1 VNDLTTL
8 YAHARYD
15 RALGHEKVAGILDKL
30 FGLKELTPEQ
40 QRVRALVEQSV
51 TDEQLARQKALSKL
65 RAARERL
72 TTNTQPGSA
81 TKLLDFARALVPGLS
96 ITAAPKDDGIT
107 KQSADLPEES
117 VGGRAGDIAQALA
130 VLSGAGLG
138 AGIQRGAFG
147 GHRAAELAAKELG
160 TAPGAYIKRVG
171 EHIDLKPL
179 QDALTTA
186 AGREGIDLQ
195 LAAQKPGTMQRIAD
209 IFSPQAWS
217 ARLRRYRGEN
227 VPVNP
232 QEAAAGLQ
240 AATEQVLQSTT
251 SGELEAA
258 QRALASARRAQR
270 PSVEAIR
277 TARTATDPQTLRAYE
292 TSRQR
297 LTESRRNARLLRQR
311 LRTEPLAAF
320 NRAELATQRAV
331 ELQALAQR
339 NLDALT
345 AAGAQPRT
353 IDSARTALERAAIA
367 TRDAERRA
375 AQASADSMQR
385 INQEL
390 ARTRALGREA
400 AVGARA
406 ARKTVGPS
414 AAALHVARRSARAP
428 AAATLAAKQKVSD
441 LLKSRE
447 TVPMTVSKA
456 ISRLREGT
464 GRAMKGI
471 KSPAGW
477 KAGAGIGALALA
489 LPLALLKYQQ
499 VQALRRRG
507 GTAAASSYREA
518 VEALQRAEKLKQ
530 WRQQQ
535 LKALPA

>member
-1 VNDLTTL
+1 MNDLTTL

-96 ITAAPKDDGIT
+96 ITAAPKDAGIT

-117 VGGRAGDIAQALA
+117 VGGRASDVAQALA

-147 GHRAAELAAKELG
+147 GHRAAEIAARELG
-160 TAPGAYIKRVG
+160 KSPNDFVQQVAKQVMTPEVKSIRKALGAAASAPGA
-171 EHIDLKPL
+171 
-179 QDALTTA
+179 DAA
-186 AGREGIDLQ
+186 
-195 LAAQKPGTMQRIAD
+195 LAMQRNIPVLTRLSD
-209 IFSPQAWS
+209 IFSSRAWR
-217 ARLRRYRGEN
+217 ARLSGGPRT
-227 VPVNP
+227 
-232 QEAAAGLQ
+232 QAAAAADLATRAGGTPVVRQ
-240 AATEQVLQSTT
+240 ALEQ
-251 SGELEAA
+251 
-258 QRALASARRAQR
+258 
-270 PSVEAIR
+270 
-277 TARTATDPQTLRAYE
+277 
-292 TSRQR
+292 
-297 LTESRRNARLLRQR
+297 
-311 LRTEPLAAF
+311 LRT
-320 NRAELATQRAV
+320 
-331 ELQALAQR
+331 
-339 NLDALT
+339 
-345 AAGAQPRT
+345 G
-353 IDSARTALERAAIA
+353 
-367 TRDAERRA
+367 
-375 AQASADSMQR
+375 M
-385 INQEL
+385 
-390 ARTRALGREA
+390 
-400 AVGARA
+400 
-406 ARKTVGPS
+406 
-414 AAALHVARRSARAP
+414 
-428 AAATLAAKQKVSD
+428 
-441 LLKSRE
+441 
-447 TVPMTVSKA
+447 
-456 ISRLREGT
+456 
-464 GRAMKGI
+464 GRAMERAKP
-471 KSPAGW
+471 KLGW